1 MAQRKLLGE
10 NLSQEERIV
19 LAQLT
24 HQPGWRVLVKMM
36 AEACREATELVIKL
50 EPGSERYQERL
61 AGLQSTA
68 RAMNKFSAELL
79 DSVKVHQRNVVQQV
93 NEADQP
99 TERPTRFKG
108 FKPPTAPEK
117 QSPPEGEQ
125 LNQS

>member
-1 MAQRKLLGE
+1 MAERKLLGE
-10 NLSQEERIV
+10 NLTQEERIV

-36 AEACREATELVIKL
+36 AEACRDATELVIKL

-61 AGLQSTA
+61 TGLQSTA

-79 DSVKVHQRNVVQQV
+79 DSVKVHQRNVVRQV
-93 NEADQP
+93 NEGEKPA
-99 TERPTRFKG
+99 ERSTRFKG
-108 FKPPTAPEK
+108 FVPPTPVK

-125 LNQS
+125 SNQS